1 MTLDEDTTHK
11 QSVADPV
18 LSGVNSIAKPNYEL
32 KYTLSGHTRSVSAVK
47 FSPCGDWLATVSADK
62 LLKIWSAHDGKF
74 EKTISGH
81 KLGTFQK

>member
-1 MTLDEDTTHK
+1 MSQEDLKTEVG
-11 QSVADPV
+11 SVP
-18 LSGVNSIAKPNYEL
+18 KPNYEL

-62 LLKIWSAHDGKF
+62 LLKVWSAHDGKF

-81 KLGTFQK
+81 KLGKLIIQLIQRS

>member
-1 MTLDEDTTHK
+1 MSASGANAET
-11 QSVADPV
+11 SVAV
-18 LSGVNSIAKPNYEL
+18 SRPNYEL

-47 FSPCGDWLATVSADK
+47 FSPSGDWLATVSADK

-81 KLGTFQK
+81 KLGKCSIS